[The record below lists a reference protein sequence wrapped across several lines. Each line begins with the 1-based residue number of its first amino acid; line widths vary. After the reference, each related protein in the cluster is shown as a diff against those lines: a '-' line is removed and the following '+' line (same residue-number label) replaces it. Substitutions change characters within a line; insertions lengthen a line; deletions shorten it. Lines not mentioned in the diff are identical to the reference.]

1 MNKNYLILGAI
12 GLGFLFLLKP
22 KFKPVF
28 AETIPNIDESI
39 PNIHEPIQ
47 LQTQPTSTKT
57 TTDFTTYGAR
67 TLMTILD

>member
-22 KFKPVF
+22 KFNPVF
-28 AETIPNIDESI
+28 AETIPNI
-39 PNIHEPIQ
+39 HEPIS

-57 TTDFTTYGAR
+57 TTDFTTYGSN
-67 TLMTILD
+67 TLITILD

>member
-22 KFKPVF
+22 KFNPVF
-28 AETIPNIDESI
+28 AETIPT
-39 PNIHEPIQ
+39 PNIHEPIP
-47 LQTQPTSTKT
+47 LQTQPISTDT

>member
-28 AETIPNIDESI
+28 AETIPNIDQPI
-39 PNIHEPIQ
+39 PNIH
-47 LQTQPTSTKT
+47 
-57 TTDFTTYGAR
+57 
-67 TLMTILD
+67 